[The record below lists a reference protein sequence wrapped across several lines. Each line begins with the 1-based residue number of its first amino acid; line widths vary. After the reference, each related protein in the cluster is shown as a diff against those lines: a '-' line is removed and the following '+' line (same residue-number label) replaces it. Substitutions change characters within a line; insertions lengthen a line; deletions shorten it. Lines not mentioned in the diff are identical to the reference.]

1 MTRAARSATAPLH
14 PPAPHALN
22 PLRCVQVVAS
32 TLPVG
37 CAAHFVAL
45 ASPSLLLMVRSYGF
59 QLRLDA
65 HLATQLAALLA
76 MMPACT
82 HKCRAELTR
91 PGAADLFVRTASAV
105 GRGLHASRA
114 FLLPLFVVRGAAPVL
129 ACLRVVGC
137 GLWFVVT
144 HSPSPP
150 GACSQGATSL
160 PQPPSGPSTPLSA
173 CIALQWMQLLVLGF
187 GLPTLLLF
195 RVEASSRRLL
205 LKSLLHSN
213 EPGLRDEARKE
224 VARGWALPEPPP
236 PRTSAA
242 ATAGLRPGGARL
254 QALRIRTASAL
265 PYAAVVVLAWQGGSV
280 AWALCVAAADAWV
293 AVAGG

>member
-1 MTRAARSATAPLH
+1 MGRQGRDVEGAHPLCPCARKALTRAARSATAPLH

-114 FLLPLFVVRGAAPVL
+114 FLLPLFVVRGAAPCWPACELL
-129 ACLRVVGC
+129 AVGC
-137 GLWFVVT
+137 GLLSPT
-144 HSPSPP
+144 HR
-150 GACSQGATSL
+150 A
-160 PQPPSGPSTPLSA
+160 PLVRA
-173 CIALQWMQLLVLGF
+173 R
-187 GLPTLLLF
+187 
-195 RVEASSRRLL
+195 RVPRRCHSRRAG
-205 LKSLLHSN
+205 H
-213 EPGLRDEARKE
+213 
-224 VARGWALPEPPP
+224 
-236 PRTSAA
+236 PR
-242 ATAGLRPGGARL
+242 R
-254 QALRIRTASAL
+254 
-265 PYAAVVVLAWQGGSV
+265 
-280 AWALCVAAADAWV
+280 
-293 AVAGG
+293 